1 MASENL
7 ELELQKQFKA
17 SQEKYIYFLLAA
29 AASAIGFAMTQ
40 SKVEPLEW
48 IHIPLGLSVILWALS
63 FISGLR
69 FIEYS
74 TSFTF
79 QNQNYLAFKREIKS
93 YSQVEAVKLLNE
105 FKTRMSETSEKQ
117 LQKMKFYGSTQS
129 ISLLL
134 GALSYI
140 VWHII
145 RMWAVNA

>member
-1 MASENL
+1 MSSENL

-29 AASAIGFAMTQ
+29 AASAIAFAMTQ

-48 IHIPLGLSVILWALS
+48 IHIPLGLSILLWALS

-74 TSFTF
+74 TSFIF
-79 QNQNYLAFKREIKS
+79 QNQNYLAFKRELKS
-93 YSQVEAVKLLNE
+93 YSRVEAVKLLNE
-105 FKTRMSETSEKQ
+105 FKTRMSETNEKQ
-117 LQKMKFYGSTQS
+117 LQKMKFYSSTQS

-140 VWHII
+140 VWHIF
-145 RMWAVNA
+145 RMWVVSA

>member
-1 MASENL
+1 MSSENL

-48 IHIPLGLSVILWALS
+48 IHIPLGLSIVFWALS
-63 FISGLR
+63 FISGLH

-93 YSQVEAVKLLNE
+93 YSQIEAVKLLNE
-105 FKTRMSETSEKQ
+105 FKAHMSKNSEKQ
-117 LQKMKFYGSTQS
+117 LQKMKFYGNTQS

>member
-29 AASAIGFAMTQ
+29 SASAIGFAMTQ

-48 IHIPLGLSVILWALS
+48 IHVPLGLSIVLWALS

-79 QNQNYLAFKREIKS
+79 NNQNYLAFKREIKS
-93 YSQVEAVKLLNE
+93 YPQVYAIKLLDE
-105 FKTRMSETSEKQ
+105 FKTLMSETSAKQ
-117 LQKMKFYGSTQS
+117 LQKMKFYGNTQS

-140 VWHII
+140 VWHTI
-145 RMWAVNA
+145 RMWVVNA